1 MSLILNIFTAL
12 ETASVCLARNGMA
25 IDTAFSEDQKEHAGW
40 IHTAINELLTRNN
53 FSIKELEAIGVC
65 IGPGSYTGLRIGLAT
80 AKGLSYALNI
90 PLIPMDTLSVIA
102 IAVKEEATDFICPL
116 IDARRMEVFTAL
128 YDKEL
133 NLVSAPVALIID
145 EKSYA
150 EQLLNHKILF
160 CGNGS
165 KKLQNIISNK
175 NAYFTE
181 TATDATHLSF
191 LSFKMFKKK
200 EFSDFAYLEPFYI
213 KDFYTFTRKD

>member
-25 IDTAFSEDQKEHAGW
+25 IDTAFSEDQKKHAGW

-191 LSFKMFKKK
+191 FLNILNDKK
-200 EFSDFAYLEPFYI
+200 D
-213 KDFYTFTRKD
+213 R